1 MENNEFQELL
11 EQFGK
16 VLGKLETLD
25 NRMSGVES
33 GLAQVRGEV
42 TDLRGEVTDLRGE
55 VTDLRGD
62 VNDLKGDVGGLK
74 VNQVR
79 MEKELV
85 RVGDEVNSLRG
96 NQARMEYDLGEQI
109 KALFDG
115 YSLRGDPIEALKVHF
130 DTRLDNLSEDV
141 NFLIRKSLRQDEDIK
156 DLRRVR

>member
-1 MENNEFQELL
+1 
-11 EQFGK
+11 
-16 VLGKLETLD
+16 
-25 NRMSGVES
+25 MSSVES
-33 GLAQVRGEV
+33 GLAQV
-42 TDLRGEVTDLRGE
+42 RGEVTDLRGE